1 MNLWSTMV
9 QDALFVDQQQHPSQ
23 MRKQAIVR
31 GFPGGHEDCFN
42 KFEPLEV
49 EVGYHNVKYNWPW
62 ISVMNER
69 FQEVA
74 RNYLDIHY
82 LGIDVPA
89 RLRPD
94 AVSFVCSSLLVQFN

>member
-1 MNLWSTMV
+1 MVVQGHTEDDEGERRST
-9 QDALFVDQQQHPSQ
+9 VD
-23 MRKQAIVR
+23 
-31 GFPGGHEDCFN
+31 
-42 KFEPLEV
+42 FEPLEV

>member
-1 MNLWSTMV
+1 MTRWAEMI
-9 QDALFVDQQQHPSQ
+9 QEALLRDQQQHPTA

-31 GFPGGHEDCFN
+31 AAPGGHDDCIN
-42 KFEPLEV
+42 VHEPLKGEN
-49 EVGYHNVKYNWPW
+49 GYKAVRYNWPW

-94 AVSFVCSSLLVQFN
+94 AVSFVCSSLLVQLN